1 MHPMTRRLAA
11 NPAEWLWVHAQN
23 RTACPARCDGGTVYH
38 QTERAS
44 WTYPGAW
51 EGRPC
56 ERCGGRGYLPRVW
69 RRALGGAA
77 APVDRGDD
85 PEI

>member
-1 MHPMTRRLAA
+1 MHSLTRKLASD
-11 NPAEWLWVHAQN
+11 PAEWLWQHRQD
-23 RTACPARCDGGTVYH
+23 RTACPARCDGGTVYT

-44 WTYPGAW
+44 WEYPGAW

-56 ERCGGRGYLPRVW
+56 ERCGGLGYLPRVW

-77 APVDRGDD
+77 
-85 PEI
+85 